1 MYKLLTTN
9 SNFLPIM
16 YECMESIGDSL
27 DLKEMLERF
36 LTTIMQT
43 TGAKSAMAFQKEN
56 LAKII
61 AINEKDFLF
70 DIKSLHLQTS
80 NEYFEVIS
88 YLENK
93 FILAIVYE
101 KIICLIAYED
111 SKYHIDTLG
120 TIFLSYTKKINS
132 SINACHMVFEYKD
145 VKDRLELAIQGA
157 NDGLWDWDIITNK
170 VFFSPRWKSMLGYED
185 DEIPNQF
192 EEWTSRVHPDD
203 LEKALENIDSY
214 ILGKIDKFENIHRL
228 KHKDGHWV
236 WILDRGK
243 AYFKNGK
250 AIRMVGFHTD
260 ISNQKQLE
268 TQLELKVIE
277 EIEKN
282 KQKDHMLQQQ
292 SGLAQMGEMIS
303 MIAHQWRQPLAS
315 IASIAVTMKLKIA
328 LSKFD
333 LTTQNGIDEFLKYI
347 NNEVDDVEN
356 LVQMLTNTIDDFRN
370 FYKPDKEFAYTTIDS
385 PIKKVLSILKPQLEQ
400 ENIILNIEYL
410 STKNTNIY
418 ENEMVQV
425 FLNILKNSLDNFQEK
440 KTENPTINIK
450 TEDIIGKV
458 IVSICDNGG
467 GINEDIIS
475 FIFDP
480 YFSTKK
486 NKNGTGLGLYMSK
499 TIVEQHHQGKLSA
512 INKSDGICFYTI
524 LEQK

>member
-1 MYKLLTTN
+1 MYKQLPIN
-9 SNFLPIM
+9 SNLLPII

-27 DLKEMLERF
+27 DVKEMLEKF
-36 LTTIMQT
+36 LTTIVQT
-43 TGAKSAMAFQKEN
+43 TQAKSAIAFQKKN
-56 LAKII
+56 LVKII
-61 AINEKDFLF
+61 AIHEKDFSF
-70 DIKSLHLQTS
+70 DIESLDLETS
-80 NEYFEVIS
+80 KEYFEVIS

-93 FILAIVYE
+93 SILVIVYE
-101 KIICLIAYED
+101 KIICLINYED
-111 SKYHIDTLG
+111 STYNIDTLG
-120 TIFLSYTKKINS
+120 TIFLSYAKKINS
-132 SINACHMVFEYKD
+132 SIDACNILFEYKY

-170 VFFSPRWKSMLGYED
+170 VFFSARWKNMLGYED
-185 DEIPNQF
+185 DELQNTF

-203 LEKALENIDSY
+203 LKKALENIDSY

-243 AYFKNGK
+243 VQFRDGK

-268 TQLELKVIE
+268 TQLELKVLE

-333 LTTQNGIDEFLKYI
+333 LTTQNGIDEFLSYV
-347 NNEVDDVEN
+347 NNEVDDIEN

-370 FYKPDKEFAYTTIDS
+370 FYKPDKEFIYTTIDS

-400 ENIILNIEYL
+400 ESIILNIEYL

-425 FLNILKNSLDNFQEK
+425 FLNIIKNSLDNFKEK
-440 KTENPTINIK
+440 QTNNPTINIK

-467 GINEDIIS
+467 GISEDIRAL
-475 FIFDP
+475 IFDP
-480 YFSTKK
+480 YFSTKN

-499 TIVEQHHQGKLSA
+499 TIIEQHHQGKISA
-512 INKSDGICFYTI
+512 INKSNGVCFYII
-524 LEQK
+524 LDK